1 MLFTGEYEY
10 TIDAK
15 QRLAIPAEIR
25 SRLNPDRD
33 GLAFYVTAGP
43 NDALWLWPERTFER
57 MAGAIE
63 ASLLPAEEMME
74 FDEIT
79 FPTARRLEL
88 DKTGRVRLPKP
99 MLEAAGIQSK
109 VVILGVRDHLELRD
123 PGQWEQ
129 RRLEKHA
136 DRPKIFHR
144 ARQILIEQ
152 PRPERDPQ
160 A

>member
-33 GLAFYVTAGP
+33 GLAFYVTVGP
-43 NDALWLWPERTFER
+43 NDALWLWPERMFER

-79 FPTARRLEL
+79 FPTARRLEM
-88 DKTGRVRLPKP
+88 DKTGRIRLPKA

-109 VVILGVRDHLELRD
+109 VVILGMRDHLELRD
-123 PGQWEQ
+123 PSQWEQ
-129 RRLEKHA
+129 RRLEKQA
-136 DRPKIFHR
+136 DRPTIFHR

-160 A
+160 T

>member
-129 RRLEKHA
+129 RRLEKQA
-136 DRPKIFHR
+136 DRTTIFHR
-144 ARQILIEQ
+144 ARQALIEQ

-160 A
+160 P

>member
-79 FPTARRLEL
+79 FPSARRLEL
-88 DKTGRVRLPKP
+88 DKTGRIRLPKP

-129 RRLEKHA
+129 RRLEKEA
-136 DRPKIFHR
+136 DRTTIFHR
-144 ARQILIEQ
+144 ARQILAEQ

>member
-129 RRLEKHA
+129 RRLEKQA

>member
-1 MLFTGEYEY
+1 VLFTGEYEY

-79 FPTARRLEL
+79 FPSARRLEL
-88 DKTGRVRLPKP
+88 DKTGRIRLPRP

-123 PGQWEQ
+123 PAQWEQ
-129 RRLEKHA
+129 RRLEKQA
-136 DRPKIFHR
+136 DRTTIFHR

>member
-63 ASLLPAEEMME
+63 ASLLPAQEMME

-129 RRLEKHA
+129 RRLEQQA

-152 PRPERDPQ
+152 PRPERDPH